1 MEFHAVS
8 RKYVN
13 IWIEG
18 NLVIKTI
25 SKLRSPLSNSN
36 FRKKKNQIVG
46 IIEFNAIAIKCKKI
60 DRVNQEL

>member
-13 IWIEG
+13 IWTEG
-18 NLVIKTI
+18 NLVIKI
-25 SKLRSPLSNSN
+25 LRSPLSNSN